1 MSMLSVEDAKTLK
14 IALVARAE
22 VFSVVVPMY
31 MERDPA
37 VVVGAK
43 KLGSMVSS
51 KSHACP
57 I

>member
-1 MSMLSVEDAKTLK
+1 MSMLSVVDAKTLN
-14 IALVARAE
+14 IAFVARAE
-22 VFSVVVPMY
+22 VFNVVVPMY

-43 KLGSMVSS
+43 KFGSIAS